1 MPAEA
6 LENQA
11 LDALETELAK
21 IGTAPTSNW
30 LTTPTPEITV
40 GVPGANV
47 PGPNL
52 MSLYLQHARS
62 ERGDDS
68 VGTASHRLRCTFA
81 VWCCSTHAADGH
93 RRMLDLLTDV
103 RRVLLAAEQTFYE
116 TFSYGI
122 TLGASQYIG
131 YDAYLKQGI
140 SGCALEVVIDMDLA
154 HDGTDLVS
162 LDSQLERT
170 LLRVYPFSTLPQIER
185 QSAGIAARIE
195 PPAVIIE
202 NSLAGANK
210 LCELRVEGSPTDFW
224 FRSVVGADWWQF
236 KAEIAAL
243 IGPYAGANATNTMYA
258 GIELGTY
265 NQVAP
270 FPAAAANAVA
280 QLRWNYGLG
289 LWELVSGVGDGV
301 TPDTIV
307 QLVGVPSPVA
317 GGGAR
322 ARLIYDPFTR
332 TLAGL
337 VNGIVGAQITNPA
350 ALPQFGAFSVSP
362 LQTGL
367 FLTTGSNGGAVAQA
381 LFAACHCKLYDTA
394 SPAAALWY

>member
-30 LTTPTPEITV
+30 LTTPTPAITV

-47 PGPNL
+47 PGPNA

-62 ERGDDS
+62 EKGDDS
-68 VGTASHRLRCTFA
+68 VGTASHRLRVTFA

-93 RRMLDLLTDV
+93 RRMLNLLTDV

-116 TFSYGI
+116 TFSYGL

-131 YDAYLKQGI
+131 YEAYLKQGI

-170 LLRVYPFSTLPQIER
+170 LLRVYPFAALPQVER
-185 QSAGIAARIE
+185 QSSGIAARVE

-202 NSLAGANK
+202 TSVGGANK

-224 FRSVVGADWWQF
+224 FRSSIGADWWQF
-236 KAEIAAL
+236 KAEIAAM
-243 IGPYAGANATNTMYA
+243 IGPYVGANATNTMFA

-265 NQVAP
+265 NQGAP
-270 FPAAAANAVA
+270 FPAAAGNAVA
-280 QLRWNYGLG
+280 QLRWNYGLAA
-289 LWELVSGVGDGV
+289 WQLVSGVGDGV

-307 QLVGVPSPVA
+307 QLTGVASPVA

-322 ARLIYDPFTR
+322 ARLIYDPFTQ
-332 TLAGL
+332 TLAAL
-337 VNGIVGAQITNPA
+337 INGNIGAQITAPA
-350 ALPQFGAFSVSP
+350 ALPQFGAYGASP
-362 LQTGL
+362 LQSGL
-367 FLTTGSNGGAVAQA
+367 FLATGSNGGAVAQA

-394 SPAAALWY
+394 SPPAALWY